1 MKFIFYDFCNVYKW
15 YLNNKKYIDNYIKII
30 ETNYNILYKILHDNI
45 INQKFLLVILF
56 QLIGSIFKPIKFKM
70 KFHKKQI
77 NFPFF
82 LNKLSQLRSL
92 LVCILTCREL
102 SSVDIREAKERGGIY
117 KYWNRPHSSNYYWR
131 NVVESRVVVGVPF
144 EKPMW
149 FRVHLCLGKS

>member
-1 MKFIFYDFCNVYKW
+1 MM
-15 YLNNKKYIDNYIKII
+15 
-30 ETNYNILYKILHDNI
+30 LYKILHNNI
-45 INQKFLLVILF
+45 INQKFLLIIILYYTLF
-56 QLIGSIFKPIKFKM
+56 SASILKPIKSKM

-82 LNKLSQLRSL
+82 LNKFSQLRSL

-102 SSVDIREAKERGGIY
+102 SSVDIRRTEERGRIY
-117 KYWNRPHSSNYYWR
+117 KYWNRLHSSNYYWR
-131 NVVESRVVVGVPF
+131 NVVKGRVVVGVPF